1 MAGRALPLGQ
11 KLWLQKTM
19 ACDLEQV
26 IYSLSLSLFL
36 CEMGT
41 MPANNRVVEWSK
53 QESNS

>member
-11 KLWLQKTM
+11 KIWLQQTM

-26 IYSLSLSLFL
+26 IYSLSLSFFL

-41 MPANNRVVEWSK
+41 MPANNRIVVWSK
-53 QESNS
+53 HDSNS